1 VVAGSGP
8 LDHDPLLAALLRVE
22 PIMTRITRRGF
33 LHGTAA
39 AAAMPAVSPF
49 AVARTAST
57 RRAPVAV
64 ASANGI
70 KAVELAVQRMTE
82 GWRPVDAAVAGVEL
96 VENDPNDDSVGLGG
110 LPNEDG
116 VVELDA
122 CVMDGPSGLGG
133 AVAALQN
140 IKNPAQVAL
149 KVMRHTD
156 HVLLVG
162 EGALRF
168 ARAHGFPEENLL
180 TEASRLK
187 WLEWRQKRS
196 AIDDWLSPDE
206 NGEHG
211 KEWFRKFKHKT
222 GTIHL
227 GAVAPNGDV
236 GSCTTTSGMAFK
248 LAGRVGDSP
257 LLGCGNY
264 CDNDVGTGGA
274 TGRGEAC
281 ILANGG
287 AFIVQQMALGKS
299 PTDACVEA
307 CRRVVRLTKVA
318 RLLDPKGRPDFQ
330 LQFYATDTKGAFG
343 AASLYASQYAVADG
357 AGARL
362 ADCAALWDEPPR

>member
-1 VVAGSGP
+1 MVHDLSRRSFLQSAAVGALVVP
-8 LDHDPLLAALLRVE
+8 AA
-22 PIMTRITRRGF
+22 
-33 LHGTAA
+33 
-39 AAAMPAVSPF
+39 PAVLRLRS
-49 AVARTAST
+49 
-57 RRAPVAV
+57 PVAV
-64 ASANGI
+64 SSANGL

-82 GWRPVDAAVAGVEL
+82 GWRPVDAAVAGVEI
-96 VENDPNDDSVGLGG
+96 VENDPEDDSVGIGG

-168 ARAHGFPEENLL
+168 ARAHGFQEENLL
-180 TEASRLK
+180 TEKSRQK
-187 WLEWRQKRS
+187 WLQWREKRS
-196 AIDDWLSPDE
+196 AIDDWISPDE
-206 NGEHG
+206 NDEHG
-211 KEWFRKFKHKT
+211 KDWFFQFKHKT

-227 GAVAPNGDV
+227 GAVAANGDV
-236 GSCTTTSGMAFK
+236 GSCTTTSGLAFK

-264 CDNDVGTGGA
+264 CDNDVGTGGG

-287 AFIVQQMALGKS
+287 SFIVHQMASGRS
-299 PTDACVEA
+299 PTDACLDAVK
-307 CRRVVRLTKVA
+307 RVVRLTKVK
-318 RLLDPKGRPDFQ
+318 RLLNKEGRPDFQ
-330 LQFYATDTKGAFG
+330 VQFYATNKAGQFG
-343 AASLYASQYAVADG
+343 AAAMYPDRFAVCDG
-357 AGARL
+357 AGARH
-362 ADCAALWDEPPR
+362 ADMACLYDEKVR

>member
-1 VVAGSGP
+1 MVP
-8 LDHDPLLAALLRVE
+8 LS
-22 PIMTRITRRGF
+22 RRGF
-33 LHGTAA
+33 LGSAA
-39 AAAMPAVSPF
+39 AGALAAPTVPAWL
-49 AVARTAST
+49 RLAS
-57 RRAPVAV
+57 PVAI
-64 ASANGI
+64 ASANGV
-70 KAVELAVQRMTE
+70 KAVELAVQRMNE

-96 VENDPNDDSVGLGG
+96 VENDPEDDSVGIGG

-149 KVMRHTD
+149 KIMRHTD

-162 EGALRF
+162 DGALRF
-168 ARAHGFPEENLL
+168 ARAHGFTEENLL
-180 TEASRLK
+180 TEKSRKK
-187 WLEWRQKRS
+187 WLEWREKRS
-196 AIDDWLSPDE
+196 SIDDWISPEE

-227 GAVAPNGDV
+227 GAVAANGDV
-236 GSCTTTSGMAFK
+236 GSCTTTSGLAFK

-264 CDNDVGTGGA
+264 CDNDVGTGGG

-287 AFIVQQMALGKS
+287 SFIVHQMSLGRS
-299 PTDACVEA
+299 PTDACMDAVK
-307 CRRVVRLTKVA
+307 RVVRLTKVK
-318 RLLDPKGRPDFQ
+318 RLLDAKGRPDFQ
-330 LQFYATDTKGAFG
+330 IQFYATNKAGQFG
-343 AASLYASQYAVADG
+343 AAAMFADRFAVCDG
-357 AGARL
+357 SGARL
-362 ADCAALWDEPPR
+362 ADMACHYDEPVK

>member
-1 VVAGSGP
+1 MNDLS
-8 LDHDPLLAALLRVE
+8 
-22 PIMTRITRRGF
+22 RRGF
-33 LHGTAA
+33 LQSTAA
-39 AAAMPAVSPF
+39 LALAAPAPLPARSPH
-49 AVARTAST
+49 RLRS
-57 RRAPVAV
+57 PVAIS
-64 ASANGI
+64 SANGL
-70 KAVELAVQRMTE
+70 KAVELAVQRMNE

-96 VENDPNDDSVGLGG
+96 VENDPEDDSVGIGG

-133 AVAALQN
+133 GVAALQN
-140 IKNPAQVAL
+140 VKNPAQVAL
-149 KVMRHTD
+149 KVMRNTD

-168 ARAHGFPEENLL
+168 ARAHGFREENLL
-180 TEASRLK
+180 TEKSRLK
-187 WLEWRQKRS
+187 WLEWKQKRS
-196 AIDDWLSPDE
+196 AIDDWIDPAE

-211 KEWFRKFKHKT
+211 REWFRQFKHKT

-227 GAVAPNGDV
+227 GAVAANGDV

-264 CDNDVGTGGA
+264 CDNDVGTGGG

-287 AFIVQQMALGKS
+287 AFLVQQMALGKS
-299 PTDACVEA
+299 PTDACMEA
-307 CRRVVRLTKVA
+307 VKRVVRLTKVK
-318 RLLDPKGRPDFQ
+318 RLLDAKGRPDFQ
-330 LQFYATDTKGAFG
+330 VQFYATDTQGRFG
-343 AASLYASQYAVADG
+343 AAAMYADRFAVCDG
-357 AGARL
+357 DGPRL
-362 ADCAALWDEPPR
+362 LPMASMYDEPPR

>member
-1 VVAGSGP
+1 M
-8 LDHDPLLAALLRVE
+8 HDLSRRSFLQSAAVGALVTPGL
-22 PIMTRITRRGF
+22 
-33 LHGTAA
+33 
-39 AAAMPAVSPF
+39 PAVLRLRSPI
-49 AVARTAST
+49 
-57 RRAPVAV
+57 AV
-64 ASANGI
+64 ASANGL
-70 KAVELAVQRMTE
+70 KAVELAVQRMNE
-82 GWRPVDAAVAGVEL
+82 GWRPIDAAVAGVEL
-96 VENDPNDDSVGLGG
+96 VENDPEDDSVGIGG

-168 ARAHGFPEENLL
+168 ARAHGFREENLL
-180 TEASRLK
+180 TEKSRLK
-187 WLEWRQKRS
+187 WLEWREKRS
-196 AIDDWLSPDE
+196 AVDDWISPDE

-211 KEWFRKFKHKT
+211 KDWFFRYKHKT

-227 GAVAPNGDV
+227 GAVAANGDV
-236 GSCTTTSGMAFK
+236 GSCTTTSGLAFK

-287 AFIVQQMALGKS
+287 SFIVHSMASGRS
-299 PTDACVEA
+299 PTDACLDAVK
-307 CRRVVRLTKVA
+307 RVVRLTKVK
-318 RLLDPKGRPDFQ
+318 RLLDKQGRPDFQ
-330 LQFYATDTKGAFG
+330 VQFYATNTKGEFG
-343 AASLYASQYAVADG
+343 AAALYADKFAVCDG

-362 ADCAALWDEPPR
+362 ADMASLYDEKAK

>member
-1 VVAGSGP
+1 
-8 LDHDPLLAALLRVE
+8 
-22 PIMTRITRRGF
+22 MTELSRRGF
-33 LHGTAA
+33 LSTAA
-39 AAAMPAVSPF
+39 AAALTAPA
-49 AVARTAST
+49 AARAGRPRS
-57 RRAPVAV
+57 PVAV
-64 ASANGI
+64 SSENGL
-70 KAVELAVQRMTE
+70 KAVELAVQRMSE

-96 VENDPNDDSVGLGG
+96 VENDPTDDSVGLGG

-133 AVAALQN
+133 AVAALQK

-168 ARAHGFPEENLL
+168 ARAHGFVEENLL
-180 TEASRLK
+180 TEASRKK
-187 WLEWRQKRS
+187 WLEWREKRS
-196 AIDDWLSPDE
+196 SIDDWIAPEE
-206 NGEHG
+206 NGPEHG
-211 KEWFRKFKHKT
+211 REWFQKFKHKT

-227 GAVAPNGDV
+227 GAVDANGDV
-236 GSCTTTSGMAFK
+236 GSCTTTSGLAFK

-264 CDNDVGTGGA
+264 CDNDVGTGGG

-287 AFIVQQMALGKS
+287 SFIVQQMALGKS
-299 PTDACVEA
+299 PTDACLDAVK
-307 CRRVVRLTKVA
+307 RVVRLTKVK
-318 RLLDPKGRPDFQ
+318 RLLNAKGRPDFQ
-330 LQFYATDTKGAFG
+330 IQFYATNKAGQFG
-343 AASLYASQYAVADG
+343 AAAMYPDQFAVCDG

-362 ADCAALWDEPPR
+362 LDMAALFDEPLK

>member
-1 VVAGSGP
+1 MRELSRRRF
-8 LDHDPLLAALLRVE
+8 LASSV
-22 PIMTRITRRGF
+22 G
-33 LHGTAA
+33 GAA
-39 AAAMPAVSPF
+39 AGACAARSAPA
-49 AVARTAST
+49 AS
-57 RRAPVAV
+57 RLRSPVAV
-64 ASANGI
+64 ASANG
-70 KAVELAVQRMTE
+70 LGAVQVAVQHMQQ
-82 GWRPVDAAVAGVEL
+82 GWRPVDAAVAGVAM
-96 VENDPNDDSVGLGG
+96 VEADPDDDSVGLGG

-133 AVAALQN
+133 AVAALQR
-140 IKNPAQVAL
+140 IVHPAQVAL

-168 ARAHGFPEENLL
+168 ARAHGFPEQELL
-180 TEASRLK
+180 TERSRQK
-187 WLEWRQKRS
+187 WLEWKARRS
-196 AIDDWLSPDE
+196 AVDDWLSPDE

-211 KEWFRKFKHKT
+211 VEWFRQYKHKT

-227 GAVAPNGDV
+227 GAVAANGDV
-236 GSCTTTSGMAFK
+236 GSCTTTSGLAFK

-287 AFIVQQMALGKS
+287 SFVVHQMGLGRS
-299 PTDACVEA
+299 PTDACMEA
-307 CRRVVRLTKVA
+307 VKRVVRLTRVK
-318 RLLDPKGRPDFQ
+318 RLLDDQGRPDFQ
-330 LQFYATDTKGAFG
+330 VQFYAVDKQGRAG
-343 AASLYASQYAVADG
+343 AAAMYAGRYAVADEH
-357 AGARL
+357 GARL
-362 ADCAALWDEPPR
+362 ADFAAMYAEPPR

>member
-1 VVAGSGP
+1 MNDLS
-8 LDHDPLLAALLRVE
+8 
-22 PIMTRITRRGF
+22 RRSF
-33 LHGTAA
+33 LHTAA
-39 AAAMPAVSPF
+39 AGALAVPAASMRPV
-49 AVARTAST
+49 
-57 RRAPVAV
+57 RRRGPVAV

-70 KAVELAVQRMTE
+70 KAVALAVQRMTE

-96 VENDPNDDSVGLGG
+96 VENDPEDDSVGIGG

-133 AVAALQN
+133 AVAALQG

-156 HVLLVG
+156 HVLLCA
-162 EGALRF
+162 EGAQRF
-168 ARAHGFPEENLL
+168 ALTHGFQVENLL
-180 TEASRLK
+180 TEASRKK
-187 WLEWRQKRS
+187 WLEWREKRS
-196 AIDDWLSPDE
+196 SIDDWISPEE

-211 KEWFRKFKHKT
+211 KEWFSKFKHKT

-227 GAVAPNGDV
+227 GAVDSNGDI
-236 GSCTTTSGMAFK
+236 GSCTTTSGLAFK

-264 CDNDVGTGGA
+264 CDNDTGSGGA

-287 AFIVQQMALGKS
+287 SFIVHQMALGKS
-299 PTDACVEA
+299 PVDACLEA
-307 CRRVVRLTKVA
+307 CKRVVRLTKVK
-318 RLLDPKGRPDFQ
+318 RLLDAKGRPDFQ
-330 LQFYATDTKGAFG
+330 VQFYATNKAGLTGG
-343 AASLYASQYAVADG
+343 AALYAGKYAVGDEN
-357 AGARL
+357 GARL
-362 ADCAALWDEPPR
+362 VDFACLYDEAPK